1 MERPKFNGESAARE
15 DLGTSRTK
23 PEWLECHRALP
34 FNELSS
40 DEFEIFCYLLL
51 CLENPEDD
59 ISYYGKTA
67 DAGRDIVWKKK
78 GGIVEL
84 IQCKRY
90 QNNVGVS
97 EIRPE
102 LAKLYTNIHK
112 QRIPERPVIVSFYV
126 VPDLTGP
133 AQDLIKDSSAW
144 NKIAKTALKAH
155 LKKEPSRDLLDFAL
169 TWKPKFDKKP
179 AIDLTRRASK
189 YGELREEFFE
199 YKKFVDGKLGN
210 ELKEQNNQLLE
221 QNKNIFEQIEQIKK
235 THELFLRPN
244 IPNAPAALQEMLS
257 KTEADNPGL
266 ALTMNSTS
274 KRNTIIFSAQ
284 PSVGEVSYG
293 ILEFPDTEAGHRGE
307 QKYKSLIEEGR
318 AIEFEDG
325 EYEWKWSVDLSAIS
339 SSPSTLSNLKL
350 QFNIPE
356 QGIPVRVDILQE
368 QKIITSVSF
377 AYLRILR
384 AGTKEIE
391 FLLEGGQLPG
401 NFRQVQQLQDLR
413 STLTF
418 NMSPWSIS
426 AVQARDMTTFALAL
440 LQSNS
445 NLRITLLDQEAI
457 LSEGGSVFET
467 SEILLV
473 KEDFESIQNLLDY
486 IIKINQEFNLD
497 LRYPEDL
504 DLDTLANIESVVHAI
519 ECGQIK
525 GPAGGTFS
533 LTYQK
538 KEALEFLELLYK
550 EERFDIIEHYEDG
563 CSTSLLDHNLDMGKC
578 ERVFENVSSIEDVS
592 LLKQL
597 ILEKS
602 ELDATEIHCSY
613 ESSVM
618 KFYRWLPS

>member
-1 MERPKFNGESAARE
+1 LERPKFNGESAARE
-15 DLGTSRTK
+15 DLETLETLRTK
-23 PEWLECHRALP
+23 PGWLERQHALP
-34 FNELSS
+34 FHELSP

-51 CLENPEDD
+51 CRENPDED
-59 ISYYGKTA
+59 IWYYGKTG

-78 GGIVEL
+78 DGTLEL

-90 QNNVGVS
+90 QQSVGS
-97 EIRPE
+97 SKIQSE
-102 LAKLYTNIHK
+102 LAKLYTNIHN
-112 QRIPERPVIVSFYV
+112 QTIPNRPDIVTFYV
-126 VPDLTGP
+126 VPDLTAT
-133 AQDLIKDSSAW
+133 AQDLINYSSKW
-144 NKIAKTALKAH
+144 NKIAKAALKAH
-155 LKKEPSRDLLDFAL
+155 LKKEPSKALLDFSL
-169 TWKPKFDKKP
+169 SWRPKFDKQIKV
-179 AIDLTRRASK
+179 DLNTKASK
-189 YGELREEFFE
+189 YSDLRDEFFE
-199 YKKFVDGKLGN
+199 FKKVIDEKLGI
-210 ELKEQNNQLLE
+210 EIL
-221 QNKNIFEQIEQIKK
+221 EQIKK
-235 THELFLRPN
+235 THELLLRPD

-257 KTEADNPGL
+257 KTEAENPGL
-266 ALTMNSTS
+266 AMNMYSTP

-284 PSVGEVSYG
+284 PSVGEVSIG
-293 ILEFPDTEAGHRGE
+293 TLEFPDTEAGHRGE
-307 QKYKSLIEEGR
+307 QKFESLIEEGR

-325 EYEWKWSVDLSAIS
+325 EYEWKWSIDLSAIS
-339 SSPSTLSNLKL
+339 SSPSILSNLKI

-356 QGIPVRVDILQE
+356 QRVPVRVDILQE
-368 QKIITSVSF
+368 QKVITSVSF

-401 NFRQVQQLQDLR
+401 NFRQVQHLQDLK

-418 NMSPWSIS
+418 NMSLCSIP
-426 AVQARDMTTFALAL
+426 AVQARNMMTFVLAF
-440 LQSNS
+440 LQRNS
-445 NLRITLLDQEAI
+445 NLRITLLEHEVI
-457 LSEGGSVFET
+457 LSEGGSVLET
-467 SEILLV
+467 SDSLLV
-473 KEDFESIQNLLDY
+473 KEDFESIQKILDY

-563 CSTSLLDHNLDMGKC
+563 CSISLLDHNLDMGKY

-613 ESSVM
+613 ESIVM

>member
-1 MERPKFNGESAARE
+1 LERAKFNGESAARE
-15 DLGTSRTK
+15 DLGTLRTK
-23 PEWLECHRALP
+23 PGWLERQHALP
-34 FNELSS
+34 FDELSP

-51 CLENPEDD
+51 CRENPDED
-59 ISYYGKTA
+59 IWYYGKTG
-67 DAGRDIVWKKK
+67 DAGRDIVWNKKD
-78 GGIVEL
+78 GTLEL
-84 IQCKRY
+84 IQCKQY
-90 QNNVGVS
+90 QTNVGMS

-102 LAKLYTNIHK
+102 LAKLYTNIYK
-112 QRIPERPVIVSFYV
+112 QKIPERPDIVSFYV
-126 VPDLTGP
+126 VPDLTAP
-133 AQDLIKDSSAW
+133 AQDLINYSPKW
-144 NKIAKTALKAH
+144 NEIAEAELKAH
-155 LKKEPSRDLLDFAL
+155 LKKEPSRELLDFAL
-169 TWKPKFDKKP
+169 TWKPNFYKKT
-179 AIDLTRRASK
+179 AIDLTQQAGNHSD
-189 YGELREEFFE
+189 LIDEFFR
-199 YKKFVDGKLGN
+199 YKKVVDST
-210 ELKEQNNQLLE
+210 
-221 QNKNIFEQIEQIKK
+221 IIEQLRNEMIEGFKK
-235 THELFLRPN
+235 THELFLRPD

-274 KRNTIIFSAQ
+274 ERNTIIFSAQ
-284 PSVGEVSYG
+284 PSVGAVSVG
-293 ILEFPDTEAGHRGE
+293 TLEFPDTEAGHSGK

-318 AIEFEDG
+318 AIELEDG
-325 EYEWKWSVDLSAIS
+325 EFEWKWSVDLSAIS

-350 QFNIPE
+350 QSNIPE
-356 QGIPVRVDILQE
+356 QRVPVRLDILQE
-368 QKIITSVSF
+368 QKVIASVGF
-377 AYLRILR
+377 AYLRISR

-391 FLLEGGQLPG
+391 FLLEGEQLSG
-401 NFRQVQQLQDLR
+401 TLRQVLQLQDLR
-413 STLTF
+413 SRFTR
-418 NMSPWSIS
+418 SIS
-426 AVQARDMTTFALAL
+426 LCSIPAVQARANMTFMLAL
-440 LQSNS
+440 FHG
-445 NLRITLLDQEAI
+445 NLRITLLEHEAI
-457 LSEGGSVFET
+457 LLEGGSVAET
-467 SEILLV
+467 SDSFLV
-473 KEDFESIQNLLDY
+473 KEDFESIQKILDY

-525 GPAGGTFS
+525 GPRGGTFS

-550 EERFDIIEHYEDG
+550 EERFDIIDHYEDG
-563 CSTSLLDHNLDMGKC
+563 CSISLLDHNLDMGKY